1 MFIFFKK
8 FNFFALFLLLSM
20 PTDVFAYF
28 DPGSASFIIQIL
40 VAFIGSVIVFL
51 KNPITFIKEYFKKKH
66 KIDDKIK
73 DKLNK

>member
-1 MFIFFKK
+1 MQ
-8 FNFFALFLLLSM
+8 
-20 PTDVFAYF
+20 TDVYAYF

-51 KNPITFIKEYFKKKH
+51 KNPITFIKEYFKKKN

>member
-8 FNFFALFLLLSM
+8 FNLFVLFLLLSM
-20 PTDVFAYF
+20 QTDVYAYF

-51 KNPITFIKEYFKKKH
+51 KNPITFIKEYLKKKN
-66 KIDDKIK
+66 KIDDKTK
-73 DKLNK
+73 DKLDK